1 MSTTDLKKSVL
12 NSIDNADERL
22 LKMIKDLVETYQ
34 EEEVDYETPQW
45 HKEILEDRLKIY
57 KMNPDDL
64 VSWEDIKETW

>member
-22 LKMIKDLVETYQ
+22 LKMIKYLVETYQ
-34 EEEVDYETPQW
+34 EGEVDYETPQW